1 MEQQR
6 PADAEKTRKAASI
19 EEANRRA
26 YQEALTEECEII
38 VSKERGSAL
47 FRRKI
52 NASSAAAAV
61 NGVACLIREVADIL
75 GRRPVEVLAV
85 LATVLAMPTIQSR
98 EKEERQEE
106 TE

>member
-26 YQEALTEECEII
+26 YQEALAEECEII

-47 FRRKI
+47 FRREDQRLQRGGGRER
-52 NASSAAAAV
+52 ASPA
-61 NGVACLIREVADIL
+61 
-75 GRRPVEVLAV
+75 
-85 LATVLAMPTIQSR
+85 
-98 EKEERQEE
+98 
-106 TE
+106 